1 MVCLLLFKS
10 TFGQNLIQ
18 NGDFEIFDS
27 IDCGGGGFDN
37 YYYTV
42 APHVVKSWYG
52 YQSPDYFNSF
62 CNPGGFSVPYSY
74 FGNNYSKS
82 GSAYIGLV
90 PYAKGGYD
98 KEYIYQHLFQPLDA
112 GKVYC
117 LSFYVNRADRFT
129 YAIKSIGAL
138 FTNNLL
144 STTNIYEIN
153 AIPQV
158 VHSGGFISDTT
169 QWTQIQGCFTA
180 NGGEQYITIGNFTTN
195 YNTDTLNT
203 NSTNLIPGREGVSY
217 YYIDD
222 VSLIDQ
228 STVGVSELNNG
239 GSIGVYPNPTN
250 DILNFTN
257 IKTEEKINI
266 RIIDIIGKDVLVT
279 EYKSQLDISF
289 LESGIYLLNLY
300 KDEQLIKIQKVI
312 KK

>member
-1 MVCLLLFKS
+1 M
-10 TFGQNLIQ
+10 
-18 NGDFEIFDS
+18 
-27 IDCGGGGFDN
+27 
-37 YYYTV
+37 
-42 APHVVKSWYG
+42 
-52 YQSPDYFNSF
+52 
-62 CNPGGFSVPYSY
+62 
-74 FGNNYSKS
+74 
-82 GSAYIGLV
+82 
-90 PYAKGGYD
+90 
-98 KEYIYQHLFQPLDA
+98 
-112 GKVYC
+112 
-117 LSFYVNRADRFT
+117 NRADRFT